1 MIVAAGVSEEDK
13 LDAKAAGQV
22 MRRAFRTLGPY
33 RRPLVVALVLMVAYT
48 LTTISGPFLVRY
60 GIDHGIKVDDEGALN
75 LAVGAYVG
83 VSLLGFLINR
93 WQIILISRVGEGF
106 LRDMRTRVFR
116 HLLRLSMPFYD
127 REKAGVIVSR
137 MTSDIDSLQE
147 LVQLG
152 LLQFTSSVL
161 LIVLTLVL
169 LALTS
174 WQLLLVVAIPLP
186 FVILASIKF
195 QRDSNQAYLTVRDR
209 IGLVLSHLQEGI
221 SGVRVIQ
228 AYARE
233 GAETRRFGKRNH
245 TLYGAHMR
253 SVRIQAWYLPVIE
266 IAGTGATALVVWI
279 GGRLVVGDTLT
290 VGTVALFVLSLS
302 NLFEPVQQLSQLFNQ
317 VQSAGA
323 GLRKLYEVLDTE
335 VDVPEAAAAVAL
347 PATGAIAVSG
357 LTFAYRPDLAPV
369 LRDVD
374 LVIEPGERIALVG
387 PTGAG
392 KSTLAKLIA
401 RFYDPTSGTVAFGDH
416 DLRTASLDSLRERIA
431 VVPQEGFLFNGTI
444 RDNVRVARA
453 GASDEEVDAALEAI
467 GVRSRF
473 AALPDGLDTEVRER
487 GSRLSAGEKQLVSMA
502 RAALADPA
510 VLVLDEA
517 TSSLDPGTEAVV
529 EAAVERLMEGRTTIV
544 IAHRLTTAARAD
556 RVGVVEDG
564 CLAELGTHDELVA
577 VPDGRYARLYAAWT
591 AGLPQP
597 ATG

>member
-1 MIVAAGVSEEDK
+1 MIVSAGVSEEDR
-13 LDAKAAGQV
+13 LDRRAAGQV

-33 RRPLVVALVLMVAYT
+33 RRPLVVALLLMVGYT
-48 LTTISGPFLVRY
+48 LTTIAGPFLVRH
-60 GIDHGIKVDDEGALN
+60 GIDSGIKEDDEGALN
-75 LAVGAYVG
+75 VAVGAYVA
-83 VSLLGFLINR
+83 VSALGFLINR

-169 LALTS
+169 LAVTS

-186 FVILASIKF
+186 FVVLASVKF
-195 QRDSNQAYLTVRDR
+195 QRDSNAAYLTVRDR

-233 GAETRRFGKRNH
+233 GAETHRFGRRNR

-279 GGRLVVGDTLT
+279 GGRLVVDETLT

-335 VDVPEAAAAVAL
+335 VDVPEAAGAMAL
-347 PATGAIAVSG
+347 PATGAIAVAG
-357 LTFAYRPDLAPV
+357 LSFAYRADLPPV
-369 LRDVD
+369 LEDVD

-392 KSTLAKLIA
+392 KSTLAKLVA
-401 RFYDPTSGTVAFGDH
+401 RFYDPTSGTVSFGEV
-416 DLRTASLDSLRERIA
+416 DLRSASLDSLRERIA

-444 RDNVRVARA
+444 RDNVRVAKI
-453 GASDEEVDAALEAI
+453 GATDDEVDAALEAI
-467 GVRSRF
+467 GVRARF

-556 RVGVVEDG
+556 RVGVVEG
-564 CLAELGTHDELVA
+564 GRLAELGTHDELVA

-591 AGLPQP
+591 SGLP
-597 ATG
+597 AAG

>member
-195 QRDSNQAYLTVRDR
+195 QRDSNLAYLTVRDR

-233 GAETRRFGKRNH
+233 GAETHRFGKRNH

-335 VDVPEAAAAVAL
+335 VDVPEAASAVAL

-357 LTFAYRPDLAPV
+357 LTFAYRSDLAPV

-564 CLAELGTHDELVA
+564 HLAELGTHEELVA